1 METGLLQS
9 STTTSSETSS
19 PSELLRLLPLWM
31 LIAFQKKRPGEVYA
45 GTARGRHR
53 KTESGAVKRRRQR
66 RALVARRSATVKVS
80 R

>member
-1 METGLLQS
+1 
-9 STTTSSETSS
+9 
-19 PSELLRLLPLWM
+19 M

-53 KTESGAVKRRRQR
+53 KTETGAVKRRRQH